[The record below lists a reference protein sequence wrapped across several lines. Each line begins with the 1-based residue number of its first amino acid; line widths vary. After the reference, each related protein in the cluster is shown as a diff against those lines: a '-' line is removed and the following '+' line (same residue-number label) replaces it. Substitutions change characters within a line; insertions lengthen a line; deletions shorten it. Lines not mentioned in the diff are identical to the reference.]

1 MAEFSL
7 ALASEDLADETSMDR
22 RGGGGLEEMKGEGNK
37 TKSALEK
44 IHRELKI

>member
-22 RGGGGLEEMKGEGNK
+22 RGAGVTRGDE
-37 TKSALEK
+37 
-44 IHRELKI
+44 R